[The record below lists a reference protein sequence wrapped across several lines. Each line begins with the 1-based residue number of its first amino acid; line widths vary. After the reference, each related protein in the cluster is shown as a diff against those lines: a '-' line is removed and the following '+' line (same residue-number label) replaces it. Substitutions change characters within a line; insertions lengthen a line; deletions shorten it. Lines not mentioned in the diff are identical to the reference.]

1 MMLVLMSFVNLV
13 ASNCIEPSINI
24 LEQDDPTLV
33 QYVRDKLLERP
44 PMFPNSIEE
53 MDLTIEYTSTYDNT
67 SLQGQYGQAPF
78 LEKLFKPLMDVE
90 NTTKRFFIEAGS
102 YDGIFGSNTLR
113 LELNPLWSGLLVE
126 PNQELYKL
134 TKERDRNCW
143 TLPSCFSTKTKP
155 ETVKFD
161 AAGQI
166 GGIINEHNE
175 RLPGQAYPGED
186 RKTVTLQCIPLY
198 SILLA
203 LGMYVNCI

>member
-1 MMLVLMSFVNLV
+1 
-13 ASNCIEPSINI
+13 
-24 LEQDDPTLV
+24 
-33 QYVRDKLLERP
+33 
-44 PMFPNSIEE
+44 MFPNAIEE
-53 MDLTIEYTSTYDNT
+53 MDLTIEHTSTHDNT

-78 LEKLFKPLMDVE
+78 LEKLFKPLIDVE

-126 PNQELYKL
+126 PNQDLYKL
-134 TKERDRNCW
+134 TRERERNCW
-143 TLPSCFSTKTKP
+143 TLPSCFSTRTYP

-175 RLPGQAYPGED
+175 RLPGHAYPGED
-186 RKTVTLQCIPLY
+186 RKTVTLQCVPLY
-198 SILLA
+198 SIILA
-203 LGMYVNCI
+203 LGM